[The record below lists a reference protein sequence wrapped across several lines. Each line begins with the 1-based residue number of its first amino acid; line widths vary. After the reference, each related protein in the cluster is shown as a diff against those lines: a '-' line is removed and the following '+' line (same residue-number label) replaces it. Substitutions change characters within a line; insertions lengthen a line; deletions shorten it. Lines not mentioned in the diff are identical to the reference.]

1 MGIYYD
7 RWITY
12 WFPTYGKIA
21 TETAKLFCIVHFLF
35 TILLDILFLF
45 ITNSQFFAWNT

>member
-7 RWITY
+7 STY
-12 WFPTYGKIA
+12 WFPRSGKITTA
-21 TETAKLFCIVHFLF
+21 TAKLFCIVHFLF

-45 ITNSQFFAWNT
+45 ITNSQFFA